1 MQVVDK
7 KNIEKRIL
15 FYCSKMY
22 VQSIQAG
29 KDYIKLQKSIAI
41 LISNYA
47 LPPLKEIKKYVT
59 KWNLREEDYGNVIL
73 TDDIEIYI
81 IEVPK
86 FKKYMNDTAL
96 ADWVKFII
104 NPKVINMENEEV
116 KKAKEVLDELSQNEH
131 ERRLAELREKY
142 IMDQKAT
149 EAAGY
154 DKGMARGL
162 SEGLERGKEQGAQ
175 ETKIELAKKLKDKG
189 VDINLINETT
199 GLSIEEINNL

>member
-22 VQSIQAG
+22 VQSIKAG
-29 KDYIKLQKSIAI
+29 KDYMDLEKSIAI
-41 LISNYA
+41 LISNYEIES
-47 LPPLKEIKKYVT
+47 LKEIEKYVS

-73 TDDIEIYI
+73 TDSIEIVI

-86 FKKYMNDTAL
+86 FEKYCDNTGL

-104 NPKVINMENEEV
+104 NPKVINMENEDV
-116 KKAKEVLDELSQNEH
+116 KKAKEVLDEISQNEE
-131 ERRLAELREKY
+131 ERHLAELREKY
-142 IMDQKAT
+142 IMDQRAT

-154 DKGMARGL
+154 DKGLKDGI
-162 SEGLERGKEQGAQ
+162 KQ
-175 ETKIELAKKLKDKG
+175 TAKNLKDKG
-189 VDINLINETT
+189 IDINIIHETT